1 MLRQL
6 LVLASCSLLPLAS
19 AFLGGA
25 SAAPP
30 LAALGARRAAMNR
43 PSGVVSLRAAG
54 SDCATTVVGG
64 GRIGL
69 TLQQFGKDAGFDDT
83 LVKRGEKVPSD
94 GSGPIYVCTRNDALK
109 GVIAECPPER
119 REDLVFYGQ
128 NGFIE
133 DFLRAE
139 GVFDSST
146 KVLVYMAVAK
156 LGEKPT
162 DGITSVNPEGL
173 TAATGKG
180 GPMGGAAR
188 EGHAIG
194 GHARGLTRFGVED
207 ATFQASMY
215 EKLMWITSFML
226 LGVHHGG
233 ITVGEV
239 EEKHRDDLA
248 KMVIEMA
255 ACVTEEKG
263 VAFKAGMAERL
274 CAYAKTVGHFP
285 TALKEFEW
293 RNQYWLDT
301 TRAREAA
308 GKQDLTPFH
317 TELLL
322 KARDNAHVS
331 FP

>member
-173 TAATGKG
+173 TAATGKWAEQV
-180 GPMGGAAR
+180 AAR
-188 EGHAIG
+188 LRSG
-194 GHARGLTRFGVED
+194 GMTCSVMDD